1 MKTPRIDLKELKKLK
16 EENFRDRLKF
26 IDMYTEWLKRTSNKE
41 WSSQQK
47 RIISNNI

>member
-1 MKTPRIDLKELKKLK
+1 MKAPKVDLKELEKIK

-26 IDMYTEWLKRTSNKE
+26 IDMYSRWIKKNPDKK

-47 RIISNNI
+47 DIID